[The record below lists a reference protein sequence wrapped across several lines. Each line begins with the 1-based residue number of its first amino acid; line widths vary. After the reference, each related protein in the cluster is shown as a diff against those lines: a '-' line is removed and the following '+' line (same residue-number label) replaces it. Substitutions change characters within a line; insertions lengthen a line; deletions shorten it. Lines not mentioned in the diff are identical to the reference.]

1 MADLWTQMHDR
12 VLTTAEIFYFFPDYP
27 ALLQQYLWQD
37 YDQAP
42 QFPNLRKFM
51 AYWQD
56 HLDGKL
62 HSIRIAQ
69 AGLIVP
75 GTWNLR
81 DFEARH

>member
-1 MADLWTQMHDR
+1 MANLWVQMHDR

-37 YDQAP
+37 YDCAP

-56 HLDGKL
+56 NLEGKL
-62 HSIRIAQ
+62 HSVRIAH

-75 GTWNLR
+75 GVWNSR
-81 DFEARH
+81 DFEALH